1 MRNRFVATKI
11 MRFIGMKPKQE
22 VENKRKDAEI
32 WVLYA
37 VELCKYLEI
46 CMIGLYIC

>member
-1 MRNRFVATKI
+1 MFAMRNRLVATKI
-11 MRFIGMKPKQE
+11 MRFICTKTRQE
-22 VENKRKDAEI
+22 VENTRKNTEI

-46 CMIGLYIC
+46 

>member
-1 MRNRFVATKI
+1 MRNRFVATKNI
-11 MRFIGMKPKQE
+11 GFIGMKPRQE
-22 VENKRKDAEI
+22 VENTRKNAEI

-46 CMIGLYIC
+46 

>member
-1 MRNRFVATKI
+1 MIAMRNRFVATEI
-11 MRFIGMKPKQE
+11 MRFIGMKPRQE
-22 VENKRKDAEI
+22 VENTRKNAEI

-46 CMIGLYIC
+46 

>member
-1 MRNRFVATKI
+1 MQNRLVATKI
-11 MRFIGMKPKQE
+11 MRFICMKPKQAA
-22 VENKRKDAEI
+22 ENTLKYAEI

-46 CMIGLYIC
+46 

>member
-11 MRFIGMKPKQE
+11 MRFICMKPKQE
-22 VENKRKDAEI
+22 EENTRKNAEI
-32 WVLYA
+32 RVLYA

-46 CMIGLYIC
+46 

>member
-11 MRFIGMKPKQE
+11 MRFISTKTKE
-22 VENKRKDAEI
+22 KVENRRKNAEI

-37 VELCKYLEI
+37 VDRCKYLEI
-46 CMIGLYIC
+46 